1 MIKRFFCS
9 VRYAFNG
16 IKLAINE
23 ERNFRIDLVVMF
35 IILRLSL
42 FYDFSKAEWAVI
54 ILISFLIPSLEL
66 INTAVERSVFKPDND
81 HYNSAGQAKDVAAAG
96 VLFLSL
102 GAVLIA
108 GILFLDFGVI
118 SNIFIYY
125 KNNLIELIISLVFL
139 IIGYIFIIKDEMLKK
154 GKK

>member
-9 VRYAFNG
+9 ARYALKG

-23 ERNFRIDLVVMF
+23 ERNFRIDLVMMI

-42 FYDFSKAEWAVI
+42 FYEFSKAEWGVV
-54 ILISFLIPSLEL
+54 ILICFLIPSLEL
-66 INTAVERSVFKPDND
+66 LNTAVERSVFLPDNE

-96 VLFLSL
+96 VLFLSV

-108 GILFLDFGVI
+108 IILFLDFDI
-118 SNIFIYY
+118 IAKIFIYY
-125 KNNLIELIISLVFL
+125 KQNFIEGIISSALL
-139 IIGYIFIIKDEMLKK
+139 ILGYIFIMKDEIFQKK
-154 GKK
+154 EK